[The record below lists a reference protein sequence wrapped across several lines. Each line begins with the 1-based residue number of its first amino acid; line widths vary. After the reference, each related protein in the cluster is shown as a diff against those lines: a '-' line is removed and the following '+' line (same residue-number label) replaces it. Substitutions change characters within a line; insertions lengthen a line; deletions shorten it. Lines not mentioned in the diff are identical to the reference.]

1 MILGACLWHA
11 DAVAYGGNTWGVL
24 SQVLVGAIMAE
35 RSNATMS
42 EFPSEDLSE
51 DADEGTQATRGPRA
65 PQMQRLG
72 RYRLVREIASGGM
85 ASVNL
90 AVADGVDKLV
100 ALKMI
105 HAHLAQEDSFVQM
118 FLDEARIASAI
129 SHRNVC
135 NVFDFGEVD
144 GRFFIAM
151 DFLSG
156 QSLRDVIHRL
166 RKTPDLAPPER
177 LSVFAATI
185 IGEACEGLHAA
196 HELRDEQGKPLE
208 VVHRDVSPHNLFV
221 SYDGSVSVVDF
232 GIARAADRIQQ
243 TATGVL
249 KGKFS
254 YMAPEQIRQ
263 IETDRKA
270 DVWAL
275 GVCLWETL
283 TLQRLFVRSN
293 QADTLMSV
301 MMDRVKSPSE
311 VYPGIPAAL
320 DAIVMRALARNPAQ
334 RYPTARELGRDL
346 AKFVRDSGQAMDSV
360 EIEQWL
366 ARLFPAEIEENRRL
380 LRNARIAS
388 MEDSQ
393 LLDGTPSGFA
403 RAPTRS
409 GAMLRARSSITPS
422 VSGVSDPA
430 GLILDRPPD
439 NDQSGSQRAQMAP
452 SQIVSRRRRGA
463 HKLIALVIALGL
475 GTFAGLVTLT
485 PPPASPVA
493 ATVTSKPDSSVR
505 KQEVVSQVGTLLVE
519 PQVPEV
525 SVVTAPIA
533 EPPSTNMDP
542 VSPPNVQNQEEGT
555 MRSAVGEKTRIT
567 SSAARSA
574 SARRATVTAPERMP
588 VAAATEAHAPDPT
601 VPALNQPS
609 PGGAVVPATGYAASD
624 ALRAA
629 FVPGTPEPKPES
641 SATPRPA
648 ATAAPAI
655 VAPQTFDAVSRVSEV
670 KVDGSLGTGVV
681 GRMLSRAE
689 PLLRQCYATAAK
701 RSGKNQYVPMSM
713 ALTIDETGAV
723 RQIEAGKHPLS
734 GLSDCVAGEFKRLR
748 SDRKPDVGT
757 VQVRFSTEFKAP

>member
-1 MILGACLWHA
+1 MVMADRIGATISELPPDALCPLDDPDESMIA
-11 DAVAYGGNTWGVL
+11 D
-24 SQVLVGAIMAE
+24 
-35 RSNATMS
+35 RS
-42 EFPSEDLSE
+42 
-51 DADEGTQATRGPRA
+51 PRA

-144 GRFFIAM
+144 GRYFIAM

-166 RKTPDLAPPER
+166 RKVPDLAPPGR

-196 HELRDEQGKPLE
+196 HELRDAQGKSLD

-221 SYDGSVSVVDF
+221 TYEGSVSVVDF
-232 GIARAADRIQQ
+232 GIARAADRIQH

-263 IETDRKA
+263 LETDRKA

-283 TLQRLFVRSN
+283 TMQRLFVRSS

-301 MMDRVKSPSE
+301 MMDRVKAPSE
-311 VYPGIPAAL
+311 VYPGIPKAL
-320 DAIVMRALARNPAQ
+320 DAIVMRALARSPAQ
-334 RYPTARELGRDL
+334 RYATARELGRDL
-346 AKFVRDSGQAMDSV
+346 AKFVRDSGEAMDSV

-393 LLDGTPSGFA
+393 LLEGTPSTFA
-403 RAPTRS
+403 RTPARS
-409 GAMLRARSSITPS
+409 GAMLRARGSLTPS
-422 VSGVSDPA
+422 NA
-430 GLILDRPPD
+430 GDSKAHRLLLDAPPD
-439 NDQSGSQRAQMAP
+439 NDVSASQRAQMAP
-452 SQIVSRRRRGA
+452 SQIVAPDKRNN
-463 HKLIALVIALGL
+463 HKLIALVVALGL
-475 GTFAGLVTLT
+475 GAIGGYVALKPEPVTVAVVAPSKVQTSMLHKEELPSRTGALLAGTQQ
-485 PPPASPVA
+485 PPAE
-493 ATVTSKPDSSVR
+493 D
-505 KQEVVSQVGTLLVE
+505 
-519 PQVPEV
+519 
-525 SVVTAPIA
+525 VTAPIA
-533 EPPSTNMDP
+533 VRPSTNEDP
-542 VSPPNVQNQEEGT
+542 DSALNVQN
-555 MRSAVGEKTRIT
+555 RSSKAMHTALGAKSQTT

-574 SARRATVTAPERMP
+574 SATRATAPNPEPVPVAQAPEAR
-588 VAAATEAHAPDPT
+588 VAAPT
-601 VPALNQPS
+601 VPADTQPS
-609 PGGAVVPATGYAASD
+609 PGDAMPAPQHAESD

-629 FVPGTPEPKPES
+629 SVSAPAPVAPKPETVA
-641 SATPRPA
+641 ATPAPIPA
-648 ATAAPAI
+648 KPAPV
-655 VAPQTFDAVSRVSEV
+655 VAQKLDAVSRIADIQ
-670 KVDGSLGTGVV
+670 VDGSLGTGVV

-689 PLLRQCYATAAK
+689 PLLRRCYVEAAQ
-701 RSGKNQYVPMSM
+701 RSGKNQYVPVAM

-723 RQIEAGKHPLS
+723 RRIEAGKHPLS
-734 GLSDCVAGEFKRLR
+734 GLSDCVAGELKRLR
-748 SDRKPDVGT
+748 SERKPDVGT
-757 VQVRFSTEFKAP
+757 VHVRFSTEFKAP